1 LPAAERLAPPS
12 ASAIADAARRSSLR
26 FGPGLSE
33 LADRDELRYR
43 DELEPYPDPARD
55 VVRWL
60 ERKQLPR
67 LLEESLRL
75 AGVRPA
81 GTVVELG
88 AGTCWLGATLARRP
102 EVERVV
108 SVEFS
113 RRRIEELAPIAIAH
127 LGAPAEKI
135 ERLVADFYAHG
146 LGREVADF
154 VFTDAAF
161 HHAADPVQLARV
173 AYELLR
179 PGGTFVLHREPT
191 LALLRRRRPH
201 GLEGEHGDFEH
212 EYDWWKYVGFLRE
225 AGFEASKARAPVG
238 FSTLRERLHVRRPLS
253 WVNGL
258 WFSMWTYVGDKPLAS
273 P

>member
-43 DELEPYPDPARD
+43 DELEPYPDPTRD

-161 HHAADPVQLARV
+161 HHAADPVQL
-173 AYELLR
+173 
-179 PGGTFVLHREPT
+179 
-191 LALLRRRRPH
+191 RRRRPH